1 VHSDVHRS
9 GTGDHTGRQGD
20 FQLLAAGNG
29 CAQGLPVDHSFGR
42 RNKLATIHEEHK
54 ACCNAAKLIVL
65 GKSEPMSG
73 AGLALPQNGFRVL
86 LQPGRNKR
94 ASRAA
99 TGRREVFEM
108 LLLMS
113 HPVYV
118 VE

>member
-1 VHSDVHRS
+1 
-9 GTGDHTGRQGD
+9 
-20 FQLLAAGNG
+20 
-29 CAQGLPVDHSFGR
+29 
-42 RNKLATIHEEHK
+42 
-54 ACCNAAKLIVL
+54 
-65 GKSEPMSG
+65 MSG

-86 LQPGRNKR
+86 LQAGRNKR

>member
-1 VHSDVHRS
+1 
-9 GTGDHTGRQGD
+9 
-20 FQLLAAGNG
+20 
-29 CAQGLPVDHSFGR
+29 
-42 RNKLATIHEEHK
+42 
-54 ACCNAAKLIVL
+54 
-65 GKSEPMSG
+65 MSG